1 MKVIARLYGE
11 FDEKFGIPRQ
21 SGLVPQT
28 RAQIVFEPAYR
39 DENAL
44 RGIEGYSHLW
54 LIWAFSESAREG
66 WSPTVRP
73 PRLGGN
79 ARVGGF
85 ATRSPFRPNPMGL
98 SCVTLED
105 VRLRTPQ
112 GPVLVVGGADLMSG
126 TPIYDI
132 KPYLPHVDS
141 HPDARGGFAAER
153 AGYALT
159 VDFPAA
165 LEEKIDAHRRQAL
178 RGVLAGDPR
187 PAYQDDPARVYGLRF
202 AGDHIRFTVENGVL
216 RVVDVTNEK
225 SER

>member
-1 MKVIARLYGE
+1 
-11 FDEKFGIPRQ
+11 
-21 SGLVPQT
+21 
-28 RAQIVFEPAYR
+28 
-39 DENAL
+39 
-44 RGIEGYSHLW
+44 
-54 LIWAFSESAREG
+54 
-66 WSPTVRP
+66 
-73 PRLGGN
+73 
-79 ARVGGF
+79 
-85 ATRSPFRPNPMGL
+85 
-98 SCVTLED
+98 
-105 VRLRTPQ
+105 
-112 GPVLVVGGADLMSG
+112 MSG